1 MPFSK
6 LGLSAEILRAIS
18 DQGYNEPTPVQAQA
32 IPPILSGLDVMAG
45 AQTGTGKTAG
55 FTWPILQRLKIHS
68 NTSTSPARHPI
79 RALIVAPTRE
89 LAMQVEESV
98 RTYGKYVSL
107 KPAVV
112 FGGVNINP
120 QIKELQ
126 SGVDILVATP
136 GRLLDHVQ
144 QKTVNLSKVEILV
157 LDEGDRMLDMGFL
170 PDIKRILALLPAKR
184 QNLLFSAT
192 FSDDIKKLANH
203 LLNKPVLIE
212 VGRGNAPADMV
223 AHVVHPVDHNRKREL
238 LSHIIKSQDL
248 RQVLVF
254 TRTKHGANRLAH
266 QLQRD
271 SIHSTAIH
279 SNKSQPARIQALADF
294 KSGKVRVLVATDIA
308 ARGLDIDELPHVVN
322 FELPHVAGDYVHRI
336 GRTGRAGSS
345 GDAISLVCTEEME
358 QLKDIERFL
367 KFGLPVKVVPGF
379 EPNRKTTHHDS
390 RRPGKAQ
397 PHALKREHS
406 RVARI
411 APARVPPAS
420 LQVPAQKPQQPHV
433 KKSMPALFL
442 PPAKAKHNV

>member
-1 MPFSK
+1 MAFSK
-6 LGLSAEILRAIS
+6 LGLSAEILHAIS
-18 DQGYNEPTPVQAQA
+18 DQGYIEPTPVQAQA
-32 IPPILSGLDVMAG
+32 IPPILSGLDVMAR

-79 RALIVAPTRE
+79 RALILAPTRE
-89 LAMQVEESV
+89 LAIQVKESV
-98 RTYGKYVSL
+98 RTYGKYLLL

-112 FGGVNINP
+112 FGGVNINS

-144 QKTVNLSKVEILV
+144 HKTVNLSKVEILV
-157 LDEGDRMLDMGFL
+157 LDEADRMLDMGFL
-170 PDIKRILALLPAKR
+170 PDIKRILALLPANR

-192 FSDDIKKLANH
+192 FSEDIKRLADS
-203 LLNKPVLIE
+203 LLHKPALIE
-212 VGRGNAPADMV
+212 VGPSNAAADMV
-223 AHVVHPVDHNRKREL
+223 QHVVHLVDHNRKRDL
-238 LSHIIKSQDL
+238 LSHIIKSQEL

-266 QLQRD
+266 QLARD
-271 SIHSTAIH
+271 GIQSAAIH

-322 FELPHVAGDYVHRI
+322 YELPHVAGDYVHRI
-336 GRTGRAGSS
+336 GRAGRAGSS
-345 GDAISLVCTEEME
+345 GNAISLVCPEEMD

-367 KFGLPVKVVPGF
+367 KFSLPVKSMPGF
-379 EPNRKTTHHDS
+379 ERIQKAAQHDG
-390 RRPGKAQ
+390 RRPAIAK
-397 PHALKREHS
+397 PHAIKHEPS
-406 RVARI
+406 NVVQI
-411 APARVPPAS
+411 APARKPPAPR
-420 LQVPAQKPQQPHV
+420 QTPAQKQPYL
-433 KKSMPALFL
+433 KKSVPALFL
-442 PPAKAKHNV
+442 PPVKAKHNV